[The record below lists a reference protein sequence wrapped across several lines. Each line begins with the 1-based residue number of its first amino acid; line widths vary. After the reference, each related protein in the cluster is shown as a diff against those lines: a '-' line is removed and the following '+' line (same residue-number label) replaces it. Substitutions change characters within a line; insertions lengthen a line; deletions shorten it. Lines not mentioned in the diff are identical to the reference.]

1 MTSNHNYKTTDSAIP
16 MAHPTSV
23 ETANAANNWHPTQSP
38 AITSESPWALALDS
52 LLRRVRALHALWLM
66 ALSDMTLEQVNYV
79 ERDRVLP
86 IAFTLIHMIRME
98 DNALSGLIPGRRK
111 RWDSEGWAAR
121 VKVTVDAAGR
131 ENTVA
136 EMMEERI
143 GDYDEYLA
151 FVHEIFT
158 ETEQTLDN
166 LDPDEM
172 GEVIGGGVFPESLKN
187 GYVHRMVRDERL
199 LRADGYES
207 WIYQHGTRHLGELE
221 HARALVG
228 LGGLTS

>member
-1 MTSNHNYKTTDSAIP
+1 MTSNHTDKTTEPTVS

-23 ETANAANNWHPTQSP
+23 ETACAANNWHPTQSP
-38 AITSESPWALALDS
+38 AVTSESPWALALDL
-52 LLRRVRALHALWLM
+52 LLRRVRAMHALWLM

-79 ERDRVLP
+79 ERDGVLP
-86 IAFTLIHMIRME
+86 IAFTLNHMIRME
-98 DNALSGLIPGRRK
+98 DKALSALAGRPM
-111 RWDSEGWAAR
+111 RWESEGWAAR
-121 VKVTVDAAGR
+121 VGVTVDDPGR
-131 ENTVA
+131 ETTVA

-143 GDYDEYLA
+143 GDYEEFLA
-151 FVHEIFT
+151 FVHEIFA

-166 LDPDEM
+166 LDPDAL
-172 GEVIGGGVFPESLKN
+172 GEVIGGGVFPKSLKN

-199 LRADGYES
+199 LRADGYEC